1 MAKNECILVPKVNVN
16 GELQPSILYSDLQE
30 KTGDRLITNFI
41 YASYLQPGVAAQMSS
56 RGYRTNNQGEH
67 NAEDVYNY
75 FEMARFRNEV
85 ARIGEVETRENIRD
99 SQNNLIDFD
108 NAEEAAEKAQKI
120 NNEYRS
126 MAAIVVQHGDK
137 FNVLVSGRDSVTLER
152 VVETKR
158 RAIVWDALK
167 QAFLRKGI
175 NLEDFKFNI
184 QAINSTKGESLI
196 QWFSNLSVAKNHLLS
211 KPSIQTIL
219 KMLDSSKTDPASQEN
234 KQQLTRLQQ
243 MFGTNG
249 NLASLDTVAEKVFEA
264 THGGTGFIDARRIND
279 ALELIDSALEN
290 GKAVLR
296 GISYEDIKSSVRTS
310 LGNGAAA
317 LFGETS
323 SDNSASIL
331 KTIKELDREFNINKR
346 EIDATHNN
354 IESLSGALADAIFTL
369 KRKMDALRDKEGV
382 TDKVKELRDKINML
396 QAELDGKR
404 YLYGVTNFLNEAL
417 NEARSIETIYR
428 NAILTP
434 GTKLEIVAARSS
446 AILEIMDIMAGYKS
460 IVDALSNMQSL
471 AMDEGIS
478 AQDIK
483 NVEDLAKSVKEIF
496 DNSKRTIEKLKES
509 TLIDLCVEYLGEKTY
524 NGTAIADIVQMS
536 KEDSSWL
543 DKLYAGSTMSN
554 PIVAVVGTV
563 IRDAQSKRNQELVQI
578 SMEIRRTTN
587 RLRKAGINNTDFM
600 YEADGHIVSDID
612 WVSYEAAREKAI
624 KEFARSGKKS
634 IELAEAIEMWEE
646 ENTEER
652 IVDPTNGRT
661 ERVPNSN
668 YRKEFNLTGER
679 LRYYRD
685 MMRLKGRLGSMIP
698 DYAQSQFLPPQKRR
712 SFLDAIK
719 ASKGNPAKIAKAI
732 LNKLQ
737 ELYKVREDDTTYNYN
752 GIITEEG
759 ETLTRRRGSYDNT
772 PIKRIPIFF
781 VRKLEDPG
789 ELLKDFSGAMQAFAS
804 TTVNYKYMNEIVDTV
819 ELVRD
824 FVVNQKLGD
833 TDRKGASTAE
843 VHDTKYTRLIKKL
856 WSAEKATNT
865 IGIIEGLIDAQIYGI
880 KLKDSGN
887 WTKVARSL
895 LEYTSIR
902 SLTVNIKGMI
912 ANYLVGEVQMLIEAG
927 SSEFYDVADYVW
939 ANAKVFGD
947 ASIGAPGRII
957 DFFQDNVDNLP
968 NLLAQRFQPLDD
980 QYRELSEE
988 RYFTGRLRHMASK
1001 DWKFIGYG
1009 IGEYAIHMVTM
1020 YAVLHNIKVR
1030 IDGKE
1035 RSGLTKY
1042 TLYDAFEKGE
1052 KIDGSS
1058 TLKLKDNVEYKDKD
1072 GNWVAV
1078 DEAYLD
1084 KVRDRIRYCNH
1095 TTHGAM
1101 SEEDKGIIH
1110 RTMAGRFIMNLRQWM
1125 VGHYSRRFRKRH
1137 YEGAL
1142 KEYREG
1148 YWYTVG
1154 RVVWSWCQ
1162 SMYHF
1167 QSEYAT
1173 KYKDLTLDQRKNC
1186 RRALME
1192 FAILVASLALSFGMG
1207 EPEDHKK
1214 EFWYRMA
1221 MYQVRRLKMET
1232 MASVP
1237 VLMLTEIVNM
1247 LNSPVAATNTI
1258 NSLLYM
1264 FVGLPDVAK
1273 KVKRGKYKGWN
1284 LYVANMYKYFI
1295 PFTNQIDQL
1304 MNMDEDDAIFAIFE
1318 KKNMR

>member
-1 MAKNECILVPKVNVN
+1 MAKNECILVPTIDVG
-16 GELQPSILYSDLQE
+16 GEQQPSILYKDLQE
-30 KTGDRLITNFI
+30 KVGDRLIANFI
-41 YASYLQPGVAAQMSS
+41 YASYLQPGVAAMMNS

-67 NAEDVYNY
+67 SAEDVYNY
-75 FEMARFRNEV
+75 FEMTRFKNEV
-85 ARIGEVETRENIRD
+85 ARIGEVERSKGIRD
-99 SQNNLIDFD
+99 YQNNLIDFD
-108 NAEEAAEKAQKI
+108 DAEVATTKAEEI
-120 NNEYRS
+120 NNNYKS

-137 FNVLVSGRDSVTLER
+137 FNVLVSGRDSVTIER
-152 VVETKR
+152 VVETKK
-158 RAIVWDALK
+158 RALVWDTLNEE
-167 QAFLRKGI
+167 FLERGFDL
-175 NLEDFKFNI
+175 NDFKFNI

-196 QWFSNLSVAKNHLLS
+196 QWFNNLSLTKNHLLG

-219 KMLDSSKTDPASQEN
+219 KMLDSNNDDLIGRSN
-234 KQQLTRLQQ
+234 KQILTRLQEK
-243 MFGTNG
+243 FSTNG
-249 NLASLDTVAEKVFEA
+249 TLASLDTVAERVFEA
-264 THGGTGFIDARRIND
+264 THGGTGFNADTLTLIN
-279 ALELIDSALEN
+279 SALES
-290 GKAVLR
+290 GKEVLKE
-296 GISYEDIKSSVRTS
+296 IPYESIRRRVRNS
-310 LGNGAAA
+310 LANNTTLSEEAIN
-317 LFGETS
+317 
-323 SDNSASIL
+323 DNSVNVL
-331 KTIKELDREFNINKR
+331 ETIKELDRKFSINKK

-354 IESLSGALADAIFTL
+354 IRSLSDALADAIFTL
-369 KRKMDALRDKEGV
+369 KRKMAALKDKEGV
-382 TDKVKELRDKINML
+382 TDRVKELRDKMNLL
-396 QAELDGKR
+396 QSELDGRK

-417 NEARSIETIYR
+417 NEAGNIETIYR
-428 NAILTP
+428 NALLTP

-446 AILEIMDIMAGYKS
+446 AILEIMDIMSGYKS
-460 IVDALSNMQSL
+460 IVDALSNMKSL
-471 AMDEGIS
+471 AIDEAINE
-478 AQDIK
+478 QDIK
-483 NVEDLAKSVKEIF
+483 NVENLAKKVKEIF
-496 DNSKRTIEKLKES
+496 DNSKATIEDLKEN
-509 TLIDLCVEYLGEKTY
+509 TLIDLCIEYLGEKTY
-524 NGTAIADIVQMS
+524 NGTAIADIVKMA

-543 DKLYAGSTMSN
+543 DKLYAGSSMSN
-554 PIVAVVGTV
+554 PILAVVGTI

-578 SMEIRRTTN
+578 SMEIRRATN
-587 RLRKAGINNTDFM
+587 RLRKAGINNTDFI

-612 WVSYEAAREKAI
+612 WISYESKRQDAI
-624 KEFARSGKKS
+624 KEFVKLGKKN

-652 IVDPTNGRT
+652 IVDPTNDRT

-679 LRYYRD
+679 LKYYRD
-685 MMRLKGRLGSMIP
+685 MMRLKGRLGSMLP

-719 ASKGNPAKIAKAI
+719 ASKGNPTKIAKAI

-759 ETLTRRRGSYDNT
+759 ETLTRGRGSYDNT

-781 VRKLEDPG
+781 VRNLEDPG

-804 TTVNYKYMNEIVDTV
+804 TAVNYKYMNEIVDTV
-819 ELVRD
+819 EFVKD
-824 FVVNQKLGD
+824 YVVNQNIGD
-833 TDRKGASTAE
+833 RDRKGMSVAE

-856 WSAEKATNT
+856 WSTEKATNT

-887 WTKVARSL
+887 WTKAARSL
-895 LEYTSIR
+895 LEYTSMR
-902 SLTVNIKGMI
+902 SLTVNLKGMI

-927 SSEFYDVADYVW
+927 SSEFYDVADYAW

-957 DFFQDNVDNLP
+957 DFFRDNVDNLP
-968 NLLAQRFQPLDD
+968 NLLAQRFEPLDD

-1030 IDGKE
+1030 INGKE
-1035 RSGLTKY
+1035 KNGLLNY

-1058 TLKLKDNVEYKDKD
+1058 TLKLKDNVEYKDEN

-1084 KVRDRIRYCNH
+1084 KIKDRIRYCNH

-1110 RTMAGRFIMNLRQWM
+1110 RTMAGRFVMNLRQWM
-1125 VGHYSRRFRKRH
+1125 VGHYSRRFRYRH
-1137 YEGAL
+1137 YEGSL
-1142 KEYREG
+1142 KEDREG

-1173 KYKDLTLDQRKNC
+1173 KYKDLTPDQRKNC
-1186 RRALME
+1186 RRAFWE

-1232 MASVP
+1232 IASMPGIMV
-1237 VLMLTEIVNM
+1237 MEIVNM
-1247 LNSPVAATNTI
+1247 LNNPIAATNTI
-1258 NSLLYM
+1258 NSLLYI
-1264 FVGLPDVAK
+1264 FAGLPDLAK
-1273 KVKRGKYKGWN
+1273 EVKRGRYKGWN
-1284 LYVANMYKYFI
+1284 LYLANMYKYFI

-1318 KKNMR
+1318 RKNMR

>member
-1 MAKNECILVPKVNVN
+1 MAKNECILVPTVNVN
-16 GELQPSILYSDLQE
+16 GEIQPSILYSDLQE

-41 YASYLQPGVAAQMSS
+41 YASYLQPGVAAKMSS
-56 RGYRTNNQGEH
+56 KGYRTNSQGEH
-67 NAEDVYNY
+67 SAKDVYEY
-75 FEMARFRNEV
+75 FEMARFKNEI
-85 ARIGEVETRENIRD
+85 ASIGSVERDKGIRD
-99 SQNNLIDFD
+99 FQNNLIDFD
-108 NAEEAAEKAQKI
+108 DAVAASKIAEEI
-120 NNEYRS
+120 NNEYKS

-152 VVETKR
+152 VVETKK

-167 QAFLRKGI
+167 SEFSLRGFDL
-175 NLEDFKFNI
+175 NNFKFNI

-196 QWFSNLSVAKNHLLS
+196 QWFSNLSVAKNNLLS

-219 KMLDSSKTDPASQEN
+219 TMLDGRDPHN
-234 KQQLTRLQQ
+234 KQKLTRLQRV
-243 MFGTNG
+243 FGTNG
-249 NLASLDTVAEKVFEA
+249 NLASIDTVADKIFEA
-264 THGGTGFIDARRIND
+264 THGGTRVNSRVLNLIN
-279 ALELIDSALEN
+279 SALN
-290 GKAVLR
+290 SGKEILKE
-296 GISYEDIKSSVRTS
+296 IPYESIKRDVRAS
-310 LGNGAAA
+310 LGDSVSAF
-317 LFGETS
+317 FGETS
-323 SDNSASIL
+323 SDNSVNVL
-331 KTIKELDREFNINKR
+331 NTIKELHRKFNVNKR
-346 EIDATHNN
+346 EIDTTHNN
-354 IESLSGALADAIFTL
+354 IKSLSDALADAIFVL
-369 KRKMDALRDKEGV
+369 KRKMDSIREKEGI
-382 TDKVKELRDKINML
+382 TDKVKDLRDKINML

-417 NEARSIETIYR
+417 TEAQNIETIYS
-428 NAILTP
+428 NALSTP
-434 GTKLEIVAARSS
+434 GTRLEIVAARSS
-446 AILEIMDIMAGYKS
+446 AILEIMDIISGFGS
-460 IVDALSNMQSL
+460 VVSALSNMKSL
-471 AMDEGIS
+471 VLDETMNE
-478 AQDIK
+478 QDVK
-483 NVEDLAKSVKEIF
+483 RVEDLAKEVKEIF
-496 DNSKRTIEKLKES
+496 DGSKTTIEDLKRD
-509 TLIDLCVEYLGEKTY
+509 TLVDLCVEYLGEKAS
-524 NGTAIADIVQMS
+524 NGLATANIVDMAD
-536 KEDSSWL
+536 KDSSWQ

-563 IRDAQSKRNQELVQI
+563 IRDAQSKRDQELVQI
-578 SMEIRRTTN
+578 SMEIRRITN
-587 RLRKAGINNTDFM
+587 RLRKAGINNTDFI
-600 YEADGHIVSDID
+600 YEKDGHIVSDID
-612 WVSYEAAREKAI
+612 WISYETAREKAI

-652 IVDPTNGRT
+652 VVDPTNGRT
-661 ERVPNSN
+661 EKVPNSN

-759 ETLTRRRGSYDNT
+759 ETLTRGRGSYANT

-789 ELLKDFSGAMQAFAS
+789 ELIKDFSGAMQAFAS
-804 TTVNYKYMNEIVDTV
+804 TAVNYKYMNKIVDTV

-824 FVVNQKLGD
+824 YVENQKVAD
-833 TDRKGASTAE
+833 KDRKGNNVAE

-865 IGIIEGLIDAQIYGI
+865 IGIIEGLIDAQVYGI

-887 WTKVARSL
+887 WTKVARSI
-895 LEYTSIR
+895 LEYTSMR

-927 SSEFYDVADYVW
+927 SSEFYDIVDYAW

-988 RYFTGRLRHMASK
+988 RYFTGVLRHIVSK

-1020 YAVLHNIKVR
+1020 YAVLHHTKVQ

-1035 RSGLTKY
+1035 KS
-1042 TLYDAFEKGE
+1042 LYDAFEKGE
-1052 KIDGSS
+1052 NVDGSS
-1058 TLKLKDNVEYKDKD
+1058 FLKLKDNVKYKNEKD
-1072 GNWVAV
+1072 EWVAV
-1078 DEAYLD
+1078 DDAFLD

-1125 VGHYSRRFRKRH
+1125 VGHYSRRFRGRH

-1154 RVVWSWCQ
+1154 RVVFSWCQ

-1173 KYKDLTLDQRKNC
+1173 RYKDLTADQRKNC
-1186 RRALME
+1186 RRAFME

-1237 VLMLTEIVNM
+1237 IFRWVEMVNM

-1273 KVKRGKYKGWN
+1273 KVKRGRYKGWN

-1318 KKNMR
+1318 RKNMR

>member
-1 MAKNECILVPKVNVN
+1 MAKNECILVPTVNVN

-30 KTGDRLITNFI
+30 KTVDRLITNFI
-41 YASYLQPGVAAQMSS
+41 YASYLQPGVAAKMSS
-56 RGYRTNNQGEH
+56 RGYRTNSQGEH
-67 NAEDVYNY
+67 SAEDVYEY
-75 FEMARFRNEV
+75 FEMARFKNEV
-85 ARIGEVETRENIRD
+85 ASIGSVEREKGIRD
-99 SQNNLIDFD
+99 FQNNLIDFD
-108 NAEEAAEKAQKI
+108 DAVAASKIAEDI
-120 NNEYRS
+120 NNEYKS

-152 VVETKR
+152 VVETKK
-158 RAIVWDALK
+158 RALVWDALK
-167 QAFLRKGI
+167 SEFSLRGFDL
-175 NLEDFKFNI
+175 NNFKFNI
-184 QAINSTKGESLI
+184 QAINPTKGESLI
-196 QWFSNLSVAKNHLLS
+196 QWFSNLSVAKNNLLS

-219 KMLDSSKTDPASQEN
+219 TMLDGRDPGN
-234 KQQLTRLQQ
+234 KQILTRLQQ

-249 NLASLDTVAEKVFEA
+249 NLASIDTVADKVFEA
-264 THGGTGFIDARRIND
+264 THGGTGFSSD
-279 ALELIDSALEN
+279 ALDLINSALN
-290 GKAVLR
+290 SGKEILKE
-296 GISYEDIKSSVRTS
+296 IPYESIKRDVRASLKDSVSSF
-310 LGNGAAA
+310 
-317 LFGETS
+317 FGETS
-323 SDNSASIL
+323 SDNSVNVL
-331 KTIKELDREFNINKR
+331 NTIKELHRKFNVNKR
-346 EIDATHNN
+346 EIDTTHNS
-354 IESLSGALADAIFTL
+354 IKSLSDALADAIFVL
-369 KRKMDALRDKEGV
+369 KRKMDSIREKEGV
-382 TDKVKELRDKINML
+382 TDKVKDLRDKINML

-417 NEARSIETIYR
+417 TEVQNIETIYS
-428 NAILTP
+428 NALSTQ
-434 GTKLEIVAARSS
+434 GTNLEIVAARSS
-446 AILEIMDIMAGYKS
+446 AILEIMNIITGYES
-460 IVDALSNMQSL
+460 IVDALTNMKSL
-471 AMDEGIS
+471 ALDETMNEQEIS
-478 AQDIK
+478 RI
-483 NVEDLAKSVKEIF
+483 EELAGKVKKAF
-496 DNSKRTIEKLKES
+496 DGSKKVIEGLKRE
-509 TLIDLCVEYLGEKTY
+509 TLIDLCTEYLGEQTS
-524 NGTAIADIVQMS
+524 NGVAIANIVDMAD
-536 KEDSSWL
+536 KDSSWQ

-578 SMEIRRTTN
+578 SMEIRRITN
-587 RLRKAGINNTDFM
+587 RLRKAGINNTDFI
-600 YEADGHIVSDID
+600 YENDGHIVSDID
-612 WVSYEAAREKAI
+612 WVSYETQREKAI
-624 KEFARSGKKS
+624 KGFAASGKVG

-652 IVDPTNGRT
+652 VVDPTNGRT
-661 ERVPNSN
+661 EKVPNSN

-685 MMRLKGRLGSMIP
+685 MMRLKGRLGSMLP

-759 ETLTRRRGSYDNT
+759 ETLTRGRGSYANT

-789 ELLKDFSGAMQAFAS
+789 ELIKDFSGAMQACAS
-804 TTVNYKYMNEIVDTV
+804 TAVNYKYMNEIVDTV

-824 FVVNQKLGD
+824 YVENQKVAD
-833 TDRKGASTAE
+833 KDRKGNNVAE

-865 IGIIEGLIDAQIYGI
+865 IGIIEGLIDAQVYGM
-880 KLKDSGN
+880 KLKDSGK
-887 WTKVARSL
+887 WSKVARSL
-895 LEYTSIR
+895 LEYTSMR

-927 SSEFYDVADYVW
+927 SSEFYDIVDYAW

-988 RYFTGRLRHMASK
+988 RYFTGVLRHIASK

-1020 YAVLHNIKVR
+1020 YAVLHNIKVQ

-1035 RSGLTKY
+1035 KS
-1042 TLYDAFEKGE
+1042 LYDAFEKGE
-1052 KIDGSS
+1052 NVDGSS
-1058 TLKLKDNVEYKDKD
+1058 FLKLKDNVKYKNEKD
-1072 GNWVAV
+1072 EWVAV
-1078 DEAYLD
+1078 DDAFLD

-1125 VGHYSRRFRKRH
+1125 VGHYSRRFRHRH

-1142 KEYREG
+1142 KEEREG
-1148 YWYTVG
+1148 YWFTVG
-1154 RVVWSWCQ
+1154 RVLMSWCQ

-1173 KYKDLTLDQRKNC
+1173 RYKDLTADQKKNC
-1186 RRALME
+1186 RRAFME

-1237 VLMLTEIVNM
+1237 VLMLSEIVNM
-1247 LNSPVAATNTI
+1247 LNSPIAATNTI

-1273 KVKRGKYKGWN
+1273 EVKRGRYKGWN

-1304 MNMDEDDAIFAIFE
+1304 MNMDEDDAIFAIFDR
-1318 KKNMR
+1318 KNMR

>member
-1 MAKNECILVPKVNVN
+1 MAKNECILVPTVDVN
-16 GELQPSILYSDLQE
+16 GEQQPSTLYKDLQE
-30 KTGDRLITNFI
+30 KTGDRLMANFI

-67 NAEDVYNY
+67 SAEDVYNY

-85 ARIGEVETRENIRD
+85 ARMGEVEIRENIRD
-99 SQNNLIDFD
+99 YQNNLIDFD

-219 KMLDSSKTDPASQEN
+219 TMLDGRDPHN
-234 KQQLTRLQQ
+234 KQKLTRLQRV
-243 MFGTNG
+243 FGTNG
-249 NLASLDTVAEKVFEA
+249 NLASIDTVADRIFEA
-264 THGGTGFIDARRIND
+264 THGGTRFNSRVLNLIN
-279 ALELIDSALEN
+279 SALN
-290 GKAVLR
+290 SGKEILKE
-296 GISYEDIKSSVRTS
+296 IPYESIKRDVRAS
-310 LGNGAAA
+310 LGNSVAAF
-317 LFGETS
+317 FGEAS
-323 SDNSASIL
+323 SDSNVNL
-331 KTIKELDREFNINKR
+331 LNTIKELDKKFNINKK

-354 IESLSGALADAIFTL
+354 IKSLSDALADAIFTL

-417 NEARSIETIYR
+417 NEAQSIETIYR
-428 NAILTP
+428 NALLTP

-446 AILEIMDIMAGYKS
+446 AILEIMDIIAGYKS

-471 AMDEGIS
+471 AMDENIS
-478 AQDIK
+478 EQDIK
-483 NVEDLAKSVKEIF
+483 NVEDLAKSVKKIF
-496 DNSKRTIEKLKES
+496 DDSKTTIEDLKKN

-524 NGTAIADIVQMS
+524 NGTAIADIVKMS
-536 KEDSSWL
+536 QEDSSWL
-543 DKLYAGSTMSN
+543 DKLYAGSSMSN
-554 PIVAVVGTV
+554 PILAVVGTI

-587 RLRKAGINNTDFM
+587 RLRKAGINNTDFI

-612 WVSYEAAREKAI
+612 WVLYETEREKAI

-819 ELVRD
+819 EFVRD
-824 FVVNQKLGD
+824 YVENQKLGD

-887 WTKVARSL
+887 WTKVARSI
-895 LEYTSIR
+895 LEYTSMR

-927 SSEFYDVADYVW
+927 SSEFYDVADYAW

-957 DFFQDNVDNLP
+957 DFFRDNVDNLP
-968 NLLAQRFQPLDD
+968 NLLAQRFEPLDD

-988 RYFTGRLRHMASK
+988 RYFTGRLRHIASK

-1052 KIDGSS
+1052 NVDGSS

-1078 DEAYLD
+1078 DDAYLD
-1084 KVRDRIRYCNH
+1084 KIKDRIRYCNH

-1110 RTMAGRFIMNLRQWM
+1110 RTMAGRFVMNLRQWM

-1137 YEGAL
+1137 YEGSL
-1142 KEYREG
+1142 KEDREG

-1247 LNSPVAATNTI
+1247 LNSPIAATNTI

-1273 KVKRGKYKGWN
+1273 QVKRGRYKGWN

-1318 KKNMR
+1318 RKNMR